1 MSVVA
6 FGSPDEQDV
15 VEASVVQ
22 IIE

>member
-6 FGSPDEQDV
+6 FGLADDEGA